1 MSLFTPADI
10 SWLKMFWLLER
21 AAICRAVCPSW
32 FCKFVS
38 TPTSSRRL
46 TVLGWFSWQARCS
59 AEYPLLFWAFAF
71 TCKQENKLFLFCK
84 CKRHLFF
91 NSTLFI
97 LCLLPDV
104 IEHHRSDHAPMA
116 ECSSF
121 LYFMNSN
128 LICFACMLGGLAS
141 SYFCLIV
148 IIKSRGVHK
157 LTFFWPSQVTNHKT
171 SEQVNSQVSSKS
183 LVQFQVKSS

>member
-1 MSLFTPADI
+1 MKLFVKMRLKNCILPIIKMNRRLPSWSLMSLFTPADI

-59 AEYPLLFWAFAF
+59 AEYPLLFWAFVF

-84 CKRHLFF
+84 CKRYLLLIQLYLFYVYCLMSLNTTDQTPLQWPSVVLFF
-91 NSTLFI
+91 ISWT
-97 LCLLPDV
+97 
-104 IEHHRSDHAPMA
+104 
-116 ECSSF
+116 
-121 LYFMNSN
+121 
-128 LICFACMLGGLAS
+128 
-141 SYFCLIV
+141 
-148 IIKSRGVHK
+148 
-157 LTFFWPSQVTNHKT
+157 
-171 SEQVNSQVSSKS
+171 
-183 LVQFQVKSS
+183 